1 MTSRRFVPNAGLGML
16 DLVFLLCLLFFLTTV
31 LSVRRMAFMQEVA
44 DEEAAGPK
52 RPVVVS
58 LDPSGPR
65 FELISAGDRPGPGS
79 GPLEAWLAVTC
90 AASPTP
96 VEVACPEDATHAE
109 CKRGLLAL
117 RSAARDCA
125 YRY

>member
-1 MTSRRFVPNAGLGML
+1 MKTRRFVPNAGLGML

-44 DEEAAGPK
+44 DEEASGPK
-52 RPVVVS
+52 APVVVR
-58 LDPSGPR
+58 LDPRGPR
-65 FELISAGDRPGPGS
+65 FELVSAGARRGPEGA
-79 GPLEAWLAVTC
+79 PLEAWLAATC
-90 AASPTP
+90 SLTPTP
-96 VEVACPEDATHAE
+96 VEVACPEDATHAD